1 MCVCFF
7 VAKLH
12 ILFYFHGIGGKK
24 NCVCTTAKHVKV
36 HAHAF
41 SHHLS
46 TILFF
51 AFHMFLFHFSFFS
64 AVNCE
69 ASIISSLY
77 SKVETLNTCS
87 HPFDQMPATMTPN
100 YLTARSFVW
109 KLPAH
114 MNTNTEH
121 HVSTAVN
128 CT

>member
-1 MCVCFF
+1 MCVFF
-7 VAKLH
+7 CGQITH
-12 ILFYFHGIGGKK
+12 FILFSWNRWEK

-64 AVNCE
+64 AMNCE